1 MKNLY
6 PSSLLFVCI
15 LLSVASFAQRD
26 PVPRWQRSPSGNY
39 RCFTDEVDTWRKQ
52 QKGAGSKASFEN
64 WINNQVKQ
72 LKSEQLANRNT
83 PIIYN
88 IPVIFHIIHSGEGA
102 GTGTNIGATYV
113 NAQIQQLNNDFR
125 KIAGTS
131 GYNNHAYGADVLIQF
146 TAATLDPNNNTLGEA
161 GIQRINKNT
170 FGATNPPFNI
180 NYIENTIKPNS
191 IWDATK
197 YFNVWVMNLN
207 GLLGYAQFPD
217 APNELGVGVN
227 NSANTDGVVIHYS
240 TVGSS
245 LQKFPGGYPYD
256 EGRTLTHEAGHWF
269 GLRHIWGDGNC
280 ATDDFVFDTPRAN
293 GPNFGCV
300 APTTNSCNDINYGA
314 AADSNDMAK
323 NYMDYSDD
331 ACMDIFTI
339 GQKDRMRVVMG
350 ETGAGAPRRAILRF
364 SDRSQTGPLVSFV
377 LTDTTVM
384 EGTNCNLNRSY
395 TIPVSISRAPNATT
409 TVTLS
414 QTSGTADGQDISIS
428 PSSVSF
434 SAADLADKYFY
445 VTVNSDAVM
454 EGHEMA
460 YLNLNVSGSDAMAA
474 ADSFELI
481 MMNDDWIPQNGKR
494 IPATVL
500 SEDFEGTISGW
511 ITNDYVVGNNK
522 WLLGGTNG
530 NMNGNKSAYIS
541 KNNSALQYD
550 AASTSNSIL
559 YREIDATLYDSLML
573 SLWYV
578 CKGEKDANGIYDYGK
593 IVYSTDSITFH
604 QLNGTAD
611 LVDSTNMTYLS
622 VPIPYFLWNRKFY
635 IGFYWENDNVTGND
649 PSFAVDD
656 ITMTGRRWMPAM
668 IHTALDTTAGYDEKP
683 VGPMQTVDFYDKI
696 TGDVLATIQDLN
708 GFNWGCVKVELDRA
722 GTGAQWVTGDP
733 QTTTQTKL
741 FDKTYKVTP
750 TNNNAN
756 GRYNITFYLTQ
767 NELNGWQLASGN
779 PIGVAQIIK
788 FSDHINNM
796 TYTSSFEQ
804 NPGTYA
810 NYFMGSGSTIT
821 SQFNTGFSGFGF
833 GYIPPST
840 LPVHIISFTA
850 KENNKTVDLLWKT
863 ENEEN
868 LAYYK
873 VMRSHDGRTYEAI
886 GTVTARGTSGNVE
899 EYMLNDPQPFT
910 GKNFYQLVS
919 YDRDQRFKK
928 SQVLE
933 VDIRSGIIYTIAPN
947 PFTDK
952 IIIGPSNALQ
962 QTIQIKLTDLHG
974 RIVMEKQVKC
984 AGGPSTIN
992 IPAVAAGIYLLKLTT
1007 EEGTQVFKLIKE

>member
-6 PSSLLFVCI
+6 PASLLFVCI
-15 LLSVASFAQRD
+15 LLSVVSFAQRD
-26 PVPRWQRSPSGNY
+26 PVARWQRSPSGNY

-52 QKGAGSKASFEN
+52 QYSTASKASFESWVN
-64 WINNQVKQ
+64 KKLKQ
-72 LKSEQLANRNT
+72 LESEQIVNRNI

-88 IPVIFHIIHSGEGA
+88 IPVIFHIIHSGEAA
-102 GTGTNIGATYV
+102 GTGTNIAATYI

-131 GYNNHAYGADVLIQF
+131 GYNNHASGADVLVQF
-146 TAATLDPNNNTLGEA
+146 VASTLDTNNNTLGEA
-161 GIQRINKNT
+161 GIQRIDKNT

-180 NYIENTIKPNS
+180 NYIEATIKPNS
-191 IWDATK
+191 IWNATK
-197 YFNVWVMNLN
+197 YFNIWVMDLN

-227 NSANTDGVVIHYS
+227 NSANTDGVVVHYN

-256 EGRTLTHEAGHWF
+256 EGRTLTHEAGHWL

-280 ATDDFVFDTPRAN
+280 TTDDFVFDTPRAS
-293 GPNFGCV
+293 GPHFGCP
-300 APTTNSCNDINYGA
+300 AATTNSCNDITYGA
-314 AADSNDMAK
+314 PADSNDMVK

-331 ACMDIFTI
+331 GCMDIFTN
-339 GQKDRMRVVMG
+339 GQKGRMRVVMG
-350 ETGAGAPRRAILRF
+350 ETGAGAPRRAILRL
-364 SDRSQTGPLVSFV
+364 SDRSQAGPLVSFL

-384 EGTNCNLNRSY
+384 EGTDCNINRSY

-409 TVTLS
+409 TVTLA
-414 QTSGTADGQDISIS
+414 QTTGSADGQDISIS
-428 PSSVSF
+428 PSSVQF
-434 SAADLADKYFY
+434 TTTDTADKYFY
-445 VTVNSDAVM
+445 VAVNSDAVM
-454 EGHEMA
+454 EGHDMA
-460 YLNLNVSGSDAMAA
+460 YLNLNVSGSDATAA
-474 ADSFELI
+474 TDSFELI
-481 MMNDDWIPQNGKR
+481 MMNDDWIPANGKR
-494 IPATVL
+494 ILATL
-500 SEDFEGTISGW
+500 LNEDFEGTISGW

-530 NMNGNKSAYIS
+530 GMNGNKSAYIS

-559 YREIDATLYDSLML
+559 YREIDASQYDSLNL
-573 SLWYV
+573 SLYYV

-593 IVYSTDSITFH
+593 IVYSTDSLTFH

-622 VPIPYFLWNRKFY
+622 MQIPYFLWNKKFY
-635 IGFYWENDNVTGND
+635 IGFYWENDNVVGND

-656 ITMTGRRWMPAM
+656 ISITGRRWIPAM
-668 IHTALDTTAGYDEKP
+668 IHTSVDTAAGYNEKP
-683 VGPMQTVDFYDKI
+683 LGPMQTVDFYDKI
-696 TGDVLATIQDLN
+696 TGDVIATIQDIN
-708 GFNWGCVKVELDRA
+708 GYNWGCVKVELDRA

-733 QTTTQTKL
+733 QTTAQSKL

-756 GRYNITFYLTQ
+756 GVYQITFYLTQ
-767 NELNGWQLASGN
+767 NEVNGWQLVSGN
-779 PIGVAQIIK
+779 PFGVARVVK
-788 FSDHINNM
+788 YNDRINNM
-796 TYTSSFEQ
+796 TYTSTFEQ
-804 NPGTYA
+804 NIATRASY
-810 NYFMGSGSTIT
+810 MGGSDWTIT

-833 GYIPPST
+833 GFIPPPV
-840 LPVHIISFTA
+840 LPVHIISFNA

-868 LAYYK
+868 LAYYQ
-873 VMRSHDGRTYEAI
+873 VMRSHDGRNYEAI
-886 GTVTARGTSGNVE
+886 GTVTARGSTGNIE
-899 EYMLNDPQPFT
+899 EYRLNDPQPYA
-910 GKNFYQLVS
+910 GKNFYQLIS
-919 YDRDQRFKK
+919 YDRDQKFKK
-928 SQVLE
+928 SQVVE

-952 IIIGPSNALQ
+952 ITIGQTNTVQ
-962 QTIQIKLTDLHG
+962 QTIQLKLTDLYG
-974 RIVMEKQVKC
+974 RTVLEKQIKTT
-984 AGGPSTIN
+984 GGPATIN
-992 IPAVAAGIYLLKLTT
+992 IPVVASGIYLLKLTT
-1007 EEGTQVFKLIKE
+1007 EEGTQVIKLVKE